1 MDELMSLT
9 DQVPDQSDDASF
21 DQRAIAWFRD
31 ASPYIRAHRD
41 ATLVIAVPGS
51 VLTTQAIDTLVH
63 DLALLHHLGL
73 RLVVCF
79 GLRSQVDSLLATKSL
94 RVDGRRVTD
103 DQALE
108 AIVSAAGVARTDLEA
123 RLSAGLPNTPMAGA
137 HLSVSSGN
145 FVSARPFGV
154 HKGVDFQHTGSIRE
168 VQGDAI
174 RTLLNAEH
182 LVLQSPIGHSL
193 TGEIF
198 NLTVDE
204 VAEKTAIALGA
215 DKLVYLLD
223 HLPTDQHGHLLRE
236 MDAHRLEQV
245 MHDESSDS
253 RLHRVL
259 TLAASASTEGVD
271 RVHLL
276 SEHEP
281 DALLRELFTRDGSG
295 TLVTADRW
303 ESVRPARIEDVGGII
318 ALISPLQDDGTLAT
332 RSREQLELDI
342 ADFVV
347 SERDGT
353 VIACAA
359 LFTLNDTQSAEI
371 GCIATHPDYRRAGR
385 ADALL
390 SHLEMRA
397 QRNGCERVFL
407 LSTRT
412 GHWFI
417 ERGYVEASAD
427 ALPPQRRDSYNRQR
441 NSKVYLKTLGQSRS

>member
-1 MDELMSLT
+1 MSPEDHT
-9 DQVPDQSDDASF
+9 SRKAGGDF
-21 DQRAIAWFRD
+21 DRSAIAWFRD

-51 VLTTQAIDTLVH
+51 VLTGEAIDTLIH

-73 RLVVCF
+73 KLVLCF
-79 GLRSQVDSLLATKSL
+79 GLRSQVDNLLAAKSV

-103 DQALE
+103 DPALE
-108 AIVSAAGVARTDLEA
+108 AIVSATGVARTDLEA

-154 HKGVDFQHTGSIRE
+154 HNGVDFQHTGSIRE
-168 VQGDAI
+168 VQADAI
-174 RTLLNAEH
+174 RTLLDAGH

-204 VAEKTAIALGA
+204 VAERTAVALGA
-215 DKLVYLLD
+215 DKLIYLLD
-223 HLPTDQHGHLLRE
+223 RLPTDNATTLLRE
-236 MDAHRLEQV
+236 LDATRLEQL
-245 MHDESSDS
+245 MRDEPDDS
-253 RLHRVL
+253 RLYRVL
-259 TLAASASTEGVD
+259 AHAAAASTAGVE

-295 TLVTADRW
+295 TLVTLDRW
-303 ESVRPARIEDVGGII
+303 ESVRAASIEDVGGII
-318 ALISPLQDDGTLAT
+318 ALIAPLQDEGTLAT

-347 SERDGT
+347 SERDGLI
-353 VIACAA
+353 IACAA
-359 LFTLNDTQSAEI
+359 LFTLSDAKSAEI

-390 SHLEMRA
+390 SHLEARA
-397 QRNGCERVFL
+397 QSAGYERVFL

-417 ERGYVEASAD
+417 ERGYTEASTET
-427 ALPPQRRDSYNRQR
+427 LPAQRRDTYNRQR
-441 NSKVYLKTLGQSRS
+441 NSKVYIKTLGQSRS